1 MTAIVGIQGKG
12 WAVIAADS
20 MTTYDDK
27 PYYAKGM
34 DKAVRKG
41 DYVFAFAG
49 DAIAGNIAEFLW
61 TPPKLI
67 KTMQLDAFM
76 QVKVLPSLRDA
87 MKEHGYEPDAVKDPN
102 AGFDALMCLNGVIY
116 EIDEQYLWSRDDR
129 GLYSVGSGGQ
139 LALGALATGFSKNS
153 IKAAEF
159 AARRAIKI
167 SADYCIGVG
176 GDVKVITQKGNN
188 MPAMKKKAASPAMKK
203 KAYAMAEKAESR
215 TAKAKELKK
224 GMSMLKKKAM

>member
-49 DAIAGNIAEFLW
+49 DAIA
-61 TPPKLI
+61 
-67 KTMQLDAFM
+67 
-76 QVKVLPSLRDA
+76 
-87 MKEHGYEPDAVKDPN
+87 MKEHGYEPDSIKDPN

-116 EIDEQYLWSRDDR
+116 EIDEEYMWSRDDR
-129 GLYSVGSGGQ
+129 GLYSVGSGGA

-153 IKAAEF
+153 MKAAEF

-176 GDVKVITQKGNN
+176 GDVKVITQKGND
-188 MPAMKKKAASPAMKK
+188 MAAMKKLSPAMKK
-203 KAYAMAEKAESR
+203 KAYAMAEKAESKP
-215 TAKAKELKK
+215 AKAKELKQ
-224 GMSMLKKKAM
+224 GVAMLKKAVKK